1 MDKLELKH
9 LAPYLPYGLKVLC
22 LHPQKLKGR
31 EPVSKRNVFELV
43 GMAADRPHVNLQGL
57 KNKDSIFGMEL
68 RFIVPILRPLTD
80 LTEDGLLSSI
90 NRQKF
95 NTHFNSTGIYL
106 TRYNETAVS
115 LSEFRKIEY
124 YLYENHFD
132 VFGLIDKGFA
142 IDINTLKEFGNG

>member
-1 MDKLELKH
+1 MKTALELKD
-9 LAPYLPYGLKVLC
+9 LAPYLPYGLKI
-22 LHPQKLKGR
+22 
-31 EPVSKRNVFELV
+31 RNIGANTTRTLIHELPTESAIQRNISV
-43 GMAADRPHVNLQGL
+43 QMLLLTNHVN
-57 KNKDSIFGMEL
+57 K
-68 RFIVPILRPLTD
+68 PILRPLTD

-132 VFGLIDKGFA
+132 VFGLIDKGLA
-142 IDINTLKEFGNG
+142 IDINILSK